1 MSQGIYKITNKLNNK
16 CYIGKSSNIEERW
29 KYHKWR
35 YQEKGHSEYDKPL
48 YRAFRKYGI
57 ENFTFEIIELVDN
70 TQINEKETYW
80 IEYYNS
86 YGSSGYNATKGGDG
100 GLTVTDAR
108 DAYGYITNDEV
119 VYLRKRYAECKYP
132 SSYIYECEFKHKIS
146 KRGFQAIWLGE
157 NSKHIMPE
165 VFTQE
170 NKEKQIKLSRAYE
183 GVLRRKVSLEEKQ
196 SILLRIKQGEK
207 VSHIWK
213 TDYKDRYK
221 SLTGF
226 SDMTKV
232 KSLDEEIRLDGTELE
247 PLPPL

>member
-1 MSQGIYKITNKLNNK
+1 MYKSIDLFAGIGGI
-16 CYIGKSSNIEERW
+16 R
-29 KYHKWR
+29 
-35 YQEKGHSEYDKPL
+35 KGFD
-48 YRAFRKYGI
+48 RAFGKKIKTVFVSEWDEFAQKTYKMNYHDKFDIAGDI
-57 ENFTFEIIELVDN
+57 
-70 TQINEKETYW
+70 TQIDEKEKYW

-119 VYLRKRYAECKYP
+119 VYLRRRYVECKYP

-183 GVLRRKVSLEEKQ
+183 GVLRRRVSLEEKQ

-226 SDMTKV
+226 RDMTKV